1 MKNQV
6 IKRRLLISQIFRAI
20 NCSLGFQILSIESR
34 KNRIRFRLSSNLF
47 IKKIH
52 MWQARC
58 EAAKLNFAAVALTTA
73 VKVKV
78 FFIFI

>member
-20 NCSLGFQILSIESR
+20 NCSLGFQISIESR

-58 EAAKLNFAAVALTTA
+58 QAVKLNFAAVALTTA
-73 VKVKV
+73 VKV